1 MESGLASIFRQNSH
15 CHSNPLGPSQHF
27 FAYSFATWENLWEH
41 PVFHGKTGGK
51 TRCSD
56 KEMAFTARTA
66 ALGEQDQ
73 VLQERLEELAR
84 QNGEVGRGVVVNVG
98 QI

>member
-1 MESGLASIFRQNSH
+1 
-15 CHSNPLGPSQHF
+15 
-27 FAYSFATWENLWEH
+27 
-41 PVFHGKTGGK
+41 
-51 TRCSD
+51 
-56 KEMAFTARTA
+56 MAFTARTA